1 LPSDDE
7 FEAFDREFLQM
18 QKAEEERIKREQL
31 DEEFARSFQERSA
44 PSSMNPPSTNT
55 ISAFDRL
62 SGIPPRPSSS
72 TPSMTSSHTQIGNS
86 GARKLPWGTP
96 SSAPL
101 GTKSVKSE
109 PRSMTSGI
117 KSEAP
122 STSFEGFAS
131 YASMQNKSMPSFMAE
146 SSSSR
151 VMPGS
156 FRDVDLD
163 SDSDIEIIPASEYHD
178 NGRHTRTPTMKQNIG
193 SSSDVYG
200 TQQPKLEHPMFPTEA
215 QISGNAALRR
225 LGQSASND
233 ALQMAMYGKQ
243 QGPKDWMNKSS
254 SAASS
259 IMNPFGPGPSSIA
272 GASSF
277 AGGYVYPSAYSNGTG
292 SMLGAHSNGM
302 GSMNAMPG
310 AYPGSIHSGLPGLPG
325 LGYGLN
331 NAHDAMAGFGMNQAG
346 PSQTYSGAPQSSS
359 SDELGDIIRR
369 AGNNYNE
376 ISDYLNLD
384 TRNGALANQ
393 LDYIMNDPRKTNQE
407 IKELLENIRPD
418 VDLPPED
425 REGTPEG
432 LVYPLVILPF

>member
-1 LPSDDE
+1 
-7 FEAFDREFLQM
+7 M

-44 PSSMNPPSTNT
+44 HSWMDPPTTNT
-55 ISAFDRL
+55 ISAFDRM

-72 TPSMTSSHTQIGNS
+72 TPSMTSGHTQIGKS
-86 GARKLPWGTP
+86 GARKLPWATP

-122 STSFEGFAS
+122 STSLEGFAS
-131 YASMQNKSMPSFMAE
+131 YASMQNKSVPSFKTE
-146 SSSSR
+146 SSSH

-156 FRDVDLD
+156 FRDVFDLD

-178 NGRHTRTPTMKQNIG
+178 NGRHTHTPTMKQNNG
-193 SSSDVYG
+193 SSSNVYG
-200 TQQPKLEHPMFPTEA
+200 TQQLKLEQPKFSPEA

-259 IMNPFGPGPSSIA
+259 IMNPFGPGPSSIT
-272 GASSF
+272 GSSSF
-277 AGGYVYPSAYSNGTG
+277 AGGYVYPSAYSNGMG
-292 SMLGAHSNGM
+292 SMLGAYSNGM

-310 AYPGSIHSGLPGLPG
+310 GYPGSIHSGLPGLPD

-331 NAHDAMAGFGMNQAG
+331 NANGAMAGFGMSQAG
-346 PSQTYSGAPQSSS
+346 LSQTFGGAPQSSS
-359 SDELGDIIRR
+359 PDELGDIIRR

-432 LVYPLVILPF
+432 LVYPLVILPFLNVGVCIC